1 MPQQATTLNTDQA
14 NVPTSSEYGDRGDG
28 TSRWYQWR
36 RSADG
41 ADASLGAKADAA
53 VTDSTASGSLIALVK
68 GLLSSI
74 RSKVGVYP
82 VGATPIRGASGNVAN
97 ASAVAT
103 LAGTSG
109 KTTYIAGFA
118 FTFAGATAA
127 SNITVVVSG
136 TLGGSLTYVVTV
148 PAGATVAGRELVVNF
163 EHPYPAS
170 ATNTAI
176 VVTAAAAGSGNT
188 HAAAVATGFQ
198 L

>member
-1 MPQQATTLNTDQA
+1 MPQQSTTLNTDQA

-28 TSRWYQWR
+28 TSKWYQWR

-41 ADASLGAKADAA
+41 ADATQGAKADAA
-53 VTDSTASGSLIALVK
+53 VTDHTAAGSVVALLK
-68 GLLSSI
+68 GLLSTL
-74 RSKVGVYP
+74 RGQVGVYP

-97 ASAVAT
+97 AAAVAT

-163 EHPYPAS
+163 PHPYPAS
-170 ATNTAI
+170 AANTSI